1 MRALLV
7 LAMLA
12 LLHGAPATVAQ
23 TVEGAE
29 IHWSSKGDGPK
40 TVIFVHGWTC
50 DETAWSGQV
59 PAISR
64 SHRVITLDLPGH
76 GRSGMPADGE
86 VSIDRFARAVEA
98 VRNTA
103 GVDRAV
109 LVGHSMGTPVVRQ
122 YALMYPEHVSALVL
136 VDGLVLMPDAPDVT
150 PPSML
155 GEEGLKARESL
166 IRSMF
171 GPSTMPALQQ
181 RILEMMLGPSETAAH
196 AAMQATFDRSHW
208 SSDPVTA
215 PVLAIYADGS
225 RLADRD
231 GMKRLY
237 PTLEYHEIPETDHF
251 LMMEKPD
258 AFNRLLTDFLARI
271 D

>member
-12 LLHGAPATVAQ
+12 LLPGAPATVAQ

-86 VSIDRFARAVEA
+86 VSIERFARAVEA

-155 GEEGLKARESL
+155 GPTPRC
-166 IRSMF
+166 RP
-171 GPSTMPALQQ
+171 PSTA
-181 RILEMMLGPSETAAH
+181 RTG
-196 AAMQATFDRSHW
+196 R
-208 SSDPVTA
+208 
-215 PVLAIYADGS
+215 AI
-225 RLADRD
+225 R
-231 GMKRLY
+231 
-237 PTLEYHEIPETDHF
+237 
-251 LMMEKPD
+251 
-258 AFNRLLTDFLARI
+258 
-271 D
+271 

>member
-1 MRALLV
+1 MYFRRIYWLLIV
-7 LAMLA
+7 ILA
-12 LLHGAPATVAQ
+12 LSG
-23 TVEGAE
+23 G
-29 IHWSSKGDGPK
+29 
-40 TVIFVHGWTC
+40 
-50 DETAWSGQV
+50 TA
-59 PAISR
+59 AIWNELYSTWR
-64 SHRVITLDLPGH
+64 S
-76 GRSGMPADGE
+76 
-86 VSIDRFARAVEA
+86 
-98 VRNTA
+98 
-103 GVDRAV
+103 
-109 LVGHSMGTPVVRQ
+109 Q

-136 VDGLVLMPDAPDVT
+136 VDGLVLIPDAPDVT

-155 GEEGLKARESL
+155 GEEGLKARESV

-171 GPSTMPALQQ
+171 GPSTTPALQQ
-181 RILEMMLGPSETAAH
+181 RIVEMMLGPSETAAH

-271 D
+271 DKPTNSSPLGSRKCERPSRRTSSSSASPRSPSSCWA

>member
-12 LLHGAPATVAQ
+12 LLPGAPATVTQ

-86 VSIDRFARAVEA
+86 VSIERFARAVEA
-98 VRNTA
+98 RPCRGIHLNSPARKDQVGDSACEHSGRIRRAA
-103 GVDRAV
+103 GVAC
-109 LVGHSMGTPVVRQ
+109 
-122 YALMYPEHVSALVL
+122 
-136 VDGLVLMPDAPDVT
+136 
-150 PPSML
+150 
-155 GEEGLKARESL
+155 
-166 IRSMF
+166 
-171 GPSTMPALQQ
+171 
-181 RILEMMLGPSETAAH
+181 
-196 AAMQATFDRSHW
+196 
-208 SSDPVTA
+208 
-215 PVLAIYADGS
+215 
-225 RLADRD
+225 
-231 GMKRLY
+231 
-237 PTLEYHEIPETDHF
+237 
-251 LMMEKPD
+251 
-258 AFNRLLTDFLARI
+258 
-271 D
+271 